1 MSTEQPQVIYKYFI
15 EFTMTVPE
23 ILALSNKGSGISQIL
38 FSVSKTPNDY
48 ISEHCIMQQQ
58 EGANPGIILI
68 VVAYI
73 YIWKLKYTR
82 HTDTT

>member
-1 MSTEQPQVIYKYFI
+1 
-15 EFTMTVPE
+15 MTVPE
-23 ILALSNKGSGISQIL
+23 ITALCYKGSGIPQIL

-68 VVAYI
+68 ACGLY
-73 YIWKLKYTR
+73 LYTETQT
-82 HTDTT
+82 HTPH